1 MITKSHQKRPD
12 STGSAPIVFLFN
24 HDAGHQVAHLAGIA
38 GAFALQENGLRAV
51 IAFGSEATKKE
62 VEKLLSPAQ
71 IAALEWQSLALPKPL
86 EVLTRGLN
94 KLVPV
99 HRLMRLYYHSGLL
112 RQCSAIISTER
123 TCLTLKRHWSRFRG
137 RNSRPAFICVPH
149 GSGDRNVSVHPALGE
164 FDLLLVSG
172 QKVQD
177 QFIDAGIATA
187 DQFRIIGYAKFDI
200 LRGRV
205 PEVFFD
211 NDNPTFLYNPH
222 FDPHLSSW
230 FDHGADILECFY
242 RNPDQYNL
250 IFAPHVML
258 FYKKVHISPEYRVTR
273 KRPDIDPKYYNAPN
287 IRIDVDSAR
296 LFDMS
301 YTLSADTYIGDVS
314 SQVYEFLYRPRAC
327 FFIDTHSN
335 VAPNAPPEYDFW
347 NNGPVVRNAQEL
359 LPLLADYAA
368 IAVQYRDAQE
378 CRMAYTA
385 DQSDP
390 RPASQRGAEALRIYI
405 ESLKSAAFDGPTA

>member
-1 MITKSHQKRPD
+1 MITKSHPKQPD
-12 STGSAPIVFLFN
+12 STGSAPLVFLFN

-38 GAFALQENGLRAV
+38 GALALQETARKV
-51 IAFGSEATKKE
+51 VVAFGSETTRKE
-62 VEKLLSPAQ
+62 IAKLLSAEQ
-71 IAALEWQSLALPKPL
+71 ITAVHWRLLALPKML
-86 EVLTRGLN
+86 ALLTQGLN
-94 KLVPV
+94 KLVPIQ
-99 HRLMRLYYHSGLL
+99 RLMRLYYHRAEL
-112 RQCSAIISTER
+112 RKSAAIISTER
-123 TCLTLKRHWSRFRG
+123 TCLTLKRHWSRYRSKD
-137 RNSRPAFICVPH
+137 RIPAFAYVPH
-149 GSGDRNVSVHPALGE
+149 GSGDRNVAVHPALQD

-177 QFIDAGIATA
+177 QLVDAKVALPS
-187 DQFRIIGYAKFDI
+187 QCRIIGYAKFDI
-200 LRGRV
+200 LRGRT
-205 PEVFFD
+205 PETFFA

-222 FDPHLSSW
+222 FDPHMSSW
-230 FDHGADILECFY
+230 FDYGADILEYFY
-242 RNPDQYNL
+242 QNSDQFNL

-258 FYKKVHISPEYRVTR
+258 FLKKVHISPEYHVTR

-301 YTLSADTYIGDVS
+301 YTLSADAYIGDVS

-327 FFIDTHSN
+327 FFIDTHSK

-359 LPLLADYAA
+359 LPLLADYEA

-390 RPASQRGAEALRIYI
+390 RPASERGAEALRIYV
-405 ESLKSAAFDGPTA
+405 ESLKPAVFDGATA

>member
-12 STGSAPIVFLFN
+12 PTGSAPLVFLFN

-38 GAFALQENGLRAV
+38 GALALQETARKV
-51 IAFGSEATKKE
+51 VVAFGSETTRKE
-62 VEKLLSPAQ
+62 IAELLSAEQ
-71 IAALEWQSLALPKPL
+71 ITAVHWRLLALPKML
-86 EVLTRGLN
+86 ALLTQGLN
-94 KLVPV
+94 KLVPIQ
-99 HRLMRLYYHSGLL
+99 RLMRLYYHRAEL
-112 RQCSAIISTER
+112 RKSAAIISTER
-123 TCLTLKRHWSRFRG
+123 TCLTLKRHWSRYRSKD
-137 RNSRPAFICVPH
+137 RIPAFAYVPH
-149 GSGDRNVSVHPALGE
+149 GSGDRNVAVHPALQD

-177 QFIDAGIATA
+177 QLVDAKVALPS
-187 DQFRIIGYAKFDI
+187 QCRIIGYAKFDI
-200 LRGRV
+200 LRGRT
-205 PEVFFD
+205 PETFFA

-230 FDHGADILECFY
+230 FDYGADILEYFY
-242 RNPDQYNL
+242 QNSDQFNL

-258 FYKKVHISPEYRVTR
+258 FLKKVHISPEYHVTR

-301 YTLSADTYIGDVS
+301 YTLSADAYIGDVS

-327 FFIDTHSN
+327 FFIDTHSK

-359 LPLLADYAA
+359 LPLLADYEA

-390 RPASQRGAEALRIYI
+390 RPASERGAEALRIYV
-405 ESLKSAAFDGPTA
+405 ESLKPAVFDGATA

>member
-12 STGSAPIVFLFN
+12 PTGSAPVVFLFN

-51 IAFGSEATKKE
+51 IAFGSEATRKE
-62 VEKLLSPAQ
+62 IAKLLSAEQ
-71 IAALEWQSLALPKPL
+71 IAAVHWRSLALPKML
-86 EVLTRGLN
+86 KLLTQGLN
-94 KLVPV
+94 KLVPIQ
-99 HRLMRLYYHSGLL
+99 RLMRLYYHRAEL
-112 RQCSAIISTER
+112 RKSAAIISTER
-123 TCLTLKRHWSRFRG
+123 TCLTLKRHWSRYRSKD
-137 RNSRPAFICVPH
+137 RIPAFAYVPH
-149 GSGDRNVSVHPALGE
+149 GSGDRNVAVHPALQD

-177 QFIDAGIATA
+177 QLVDAKVALPS
-187 DQFRIIGYAKFDI
+187 QCRIIGYAKFDI
-200 LRGRV
+200 LRGRT
-205 PEVFFD
+205 PETFFA

-222 FDPHLSSW
+222 FDPHMSSW
-230 FDHGADILECFY
+230 FDYGADILEYFY
-242 RNPDQYNL
+242 QNSDQFNL

-258 FYKKVHISPEYRVTR
+258 FFKKVHVSPEYRVTR

-301 YTLSADTYIGDVS
+301 YTLSADAYIGDVS

-327 FFIDTHSN
+327 FFIDTHSK

>member
-12 STGSAPIVFLFN
+12 PTGSAPLVFLFN

-38 GAFALQENGLRAV
+38 GALALQETARKV
-51 IAFGSEATKKE
+51 VVAFGSETTRKE
-62 VEKLLSPAQ
+62 IAKLLSAEQ
-71 IAALEWQSLALPKPL
+71 ITAVHWRLLALPKML
-86 EVLTRGLN
+86 ALLTQGLN
-94 KLVPV
+94 KLVPIQ
-99 HRLMRLYYHSGLL
+99 RLMRLYYHRAEL
-112 RQCSAIISTER
+112 RKSAAIISTER
-123 TCLTLKRHWSRFRG
+123 TCLTLKRHWSRYRSKD
-137 RNSRPAFICVPH
+137 RIPAFAYVPH
-149 GSGDRNVSVHPALGE
+149 GSGDRNVAVHPALQD

-177 QFIDAGIATA
+177 QLVDAKVALPS
-187 DQFRIIGYAKFDI
+187 QCRIIGYAKFDI
-200 LRGRV
+200 LRGRT
-205 PEVFFD
+205 PETFFA

-222 FDPHLSSW
+222 FDPHMSSW
-230 FDHGADILECFY
+230 FDYGADILEYFY
-242 RNPDQYNL
+242 QNSDQFNL

-258 FYKKVHISPEYRVTR
+258 FLKKVHISPEYHVTR

-301 YTLSADTYIGDVS
+301 YTLSADAYIGDVS

-327 FFIDTHSN
+327 FFIDTHSK

-359 LPLLADYAA
+359 LPLLADYEA

-390 RPASQRGAEALRIYI
+390 RPASERGAEALRIYV
-405 ESLKSAAFDGPTA
+405 ESLKPAVFDGATA

>member
-1 MITKSHQKRPD
+1 
-12 STGSAPIVFLFN
+12 
-24 HDAGHQVAHLAGIA
+24 
-38 GAFALQENGLRAV
+38 
-51 IAFGSEATKKE
+51 
-62 VEKLLSPAQ
+62 
-71 IAALEWQSLALPKPL
+71 
-86 EVLTRGLN
+86 
-94 KLVPV
+94 
-99 HRLMRLYYHSGLL
+99 
-112 RQCSAIISTER
+112 
-123 TCLTLKRHWSRFRG
+123 
-137 RNSRPAFICVPH
+137 
-149 GSGDRNVSVHPALGE
+149 VSVHPALGE

-200 LRGRV
+200 LRGRL

-230 FDHGADILECFY
+230 FDHGVDILEYFY
-242 RNPDQYNL
+242 QNSDRYNL

-273 KRPDIDPKYYNAPN
+273 KRPDIDTKYYNAPN

-301 YTLSADTYIGDVS
+301 YTLSADAYIGDVS

-327 FFIDTHSN
+327 FFIDTHSK

-378 CRMAYTA
+378 RRMAYTA

-390 RPASQRGAEALRIYI
+390 RPASQRGAEAIRIYI
-405 ESLKSAAFDGPTA
+405 ESLKSAVFDGPTA